1 MNLLKAMLGG
11 LMLAAAPLAAL
22 AEDMSYSY
30 IDLAYVDTDIDGVGP
45 SLDGFGLRGSIGFA
59 ENWFAFGEFAAQ
71 SVSGVDL
78 DTYTVGLGGHYGVAD
93 NLDLFGRLGWTKV
106 EISSG
111 PIDIDD
117 DGYLIDA
124 GLRGRVGD
132 AVELEGG
139 VRYTDFSDGGDAT
152 GLFVGGRF
160 HFNETWALGAEY
172 QDGDD
177 ASTILAYVRA
187 SF

>member
-1 MNLLKAMLGG
+1 MKLVKVMLGG
-11 LMLAAAPLAAL
+11 LLLAAAPLAAL

-30 IDLAYVDTDIDGVGP
+30 VDLAYVDTDVDGVGP
-45 SLDGFGLRGSIGFA
+45 SLDGFGLRGSVGFA
-59 ENWFAFGEFAAQ
+59 PNWFAFGEFAAQ

-78 DTYTVGLGGHYGVAD
+78 DTYTVGLGGLYGLAE
-93 NLDLFGRLGWTKV
+93 NIDLFDRLGWTKV

-111 PIDIDD
+111 PIDVDD
-117 DGYLIDA
+117 DGYLVDG
-124 GLRGRVGD
+124 GLRGRIGD

-139 VRYTDFSDGGDAT
+139 ARYTDFSDGGDAT

-160 HFNETWALGAEY
+160 HFNKTWALGAEY

-177 ASTILAYVRA
+177 SSSILAYVRA

>member
-1 MNLLKAMLGG
+1 MKLLKAVVGG

-30 IDLAYVDTDIDGVGP
+30 VDLAYVDTDIDGVGP
-45 SLDGFGLRGSIGFA
+45 SLDGFALRGSIGFA
-59 ENWFAFGEFAAQ
+59 QNWFAFGEFAAQ

-78 DTYTVGLGGHYGVAD
+78 DTYTVGLGGHYGLAD
-93 NLDLFGRLGWTKV
+93 NIDLFGRLGWTNV

-111 PIDIDD
+111 PVDIDD
-117 DGYLIDA
+117 DGYLVDA

-152 GLFVGGRF
+152 GLFIGGRF
-160 HFNETWALGAEY
+160 HFNKTWALGAEY

-177 ASTILAYVRA
+177 SSTILAYVRA

>member
-1 MNLLKAMLGG
+1 MNLVKAMLGG

-30 IDLAYVDTDIDGVGP
+30 VDLAYVDTEVDGVGP
-45 SLDGFGLRGSIGFA
+45 SLDGFALRGSISFA

-78 DTYTVGLGGHYGVAD
+78 DTYTVGLGGRYGIAD

-106 EISSG
+106 EVSSG
-111 PIDIDD
+111 PIDVDD
-117 DGYLIDA
+117 DGYLVDA

-139 VRYTDFSDGGDAT
+139 VRYTDFSDGGDST

-177 ASTILAYVRA
+177 LSPMLLYVRA